1 MGGGLHTVR
10 RWNIAATA
18 TTLAEHDDTDDDGW
32 VRAMLA
38 ICAGETAY
46 NPDISVG
53 ELLGSLNEHQCT
65 LLRTIAEDGDYMVA
79 IADDGRIS
87 ITP

>member
-1 MGGGLHTVR
+1 
-10 RWNIAATA
+10 
-18 TTLAEHDDTDDDGW
+18 
-32 VRAMLA
+32 MLA

-46 NPDISVG
+46 NPDITVG
-53 ELLGSLNEHQCT
+53 ELLGSLDEPQCT
-65 LLRTIAEDGDYMVA
+65 LLRTIADDGDYMVA